1 MATLVTGGT
10 GFIGSNI
17 VWSLAERGH
26 EVVSLDIEPPH
37 DLVRRTLEPWAA
49 QIRWIIG
56 DILDKGML
64 ERVAASEKIT
74 KIVHAAAYTP
84 YGDIEKDD
92 IRRVIDINV
101 GGTANLLDLARDL
114 SVERFVFV
122 SSIGVYRGETALS
135 QPLSEDMP
143 LRPQST
149 YGITKY
155 AGEGLARRYTQLYRF
170 ETVSVRPSMVWG
182 PLERP
187 TPYRSRMSMP
197 YEWARRAVRGEP
209 IEASPFGKGLTEGRR
224 FDEGHPYV
232 RDTAAR
238 ISIALDAPSL
248 TYPVYNISTGHK
260 LSLGDM
266 ISGIREAHSG
276 VKITEPVPEHDA
288 SKGLGFSFDVRRMM
302 EDLASA
308 PNYDLVSGLRDYK
321 KWRQTVDF
329 MD

>member
-49 QIRWIIG
+49 QIRWILG
-56 DILDKGML
+56 DILDKGTL
-64 ERVAASEKIT
+64 ERIAATEKIT

-92 IRRVIDINV
+92 IRRVVDINV

-122 SSIGVYRGETALS
+122 SSIGVYRGETASS

-155 AGEGLARRYTQLYRF
+155 AGEGLARRYAQLYGF
-170 ETVSVRPSMVWG
+170 ETVSVRLSMVWG

-187 TPYRSRMSMP
+187 TPYRSRMSLP
-197 YEWARRAVRGEP
+197 YDWARRAVRGEP
-209 IEASPFGKGLTEGRR
+209 IEASPFGTGLTGGRM
-224 FDEGHPYV
+224 FDQEHPYV
-232 RDTAAR
+232 RDTGAC
-238 ISIALDAPSL
+238 IGIALDAPSL
-248 TYPVYNISTGHK
+248 TYPVYNISTGRK
-260 LSLGDM
+260 LSLHDM
-266 ISGIREAHSG
+266 ISAIQEAHPE
-276 VKITEPVPEHDA
+276 VKITQPVPVDDA
-288 SKGLGFSFDVRRMM
+288 SKGLGYSFDVSRMR
-302 EDLASA
+302 EDLGFT
-308 PNYDLVSGLRDYK
+308 PKYDQVSGLRDYI
-321 KWRQTVDF
+321 KWRQTFDF